1 MTVHAR
7 PVTKPF
13 AACLEL
19 LSRYPLA
26 VTPHGADGRS
36 RSMVLMNRTVGPAG
50 YFVLTQAR
58 DDLFVIRSWTRRGG
72 VNEVIRPEEPV
83 SDLISQAVTA
93 SMPVPRDGALLGWVT
108 DSQVT
113 VLLAVHCRPPEAW
126 DAPAPVP
133 EIQVLPMAGT
143 IDLLHWPPFT
153 ASPLGDGRLWEYV
166 ERGRI
171 VDLAPLVA
179 RSAGRAFW
187 VPSADRWSARHEI
200 GCVVVTGNLPAEEYW
215 LPAGVYMD
223 HWTLREGIQAPPA
236 GHLLALPGIV
246 DLARRLGPE

>member
-7 PVTKPF
+7 PGTKPF

-19 LSRYPLA
+19 FSRYPLA

-36 RSMVLMNRTVGPAG
+36 QSMVLMDRAVGPAG

-58 DDLFVIRSWTRRGG
+58 DDLFVIR
-72 VNEVIRPEEPV
+72 PEEPV
-83 SDLISQAVTA
+83 SDVIGHAVTA

-113 VLLAVHCRPPEAW
+113 VLLAVHGRPPEAW

-143 IDLLHWPPFT
+143 IDLLHWPSFT
-153 ASPLGDGRLWEYV
+153 VSPLGDGRLWEYV

-171 VDLAPLVA
+171 VDLAPLIA

-223 HWTLREGIQAPPA
+223 HWTLREGIQAPPV

-246 DLARRLGPE
+246 DLARRLGPGDRR